1 MCEVL
6 SVSASGYYDSR
17 KRPKSTR
24 ALADEELLVLIREV
38 FDEHRGRYGAL
49 RIWKEL
55 QDRDLDVGRDRIAR
69 LMREAGL
76 KGRTRARRRPKT
88 TIQDAQARA
97 SDNLLARN
105 FTVDAPNTAWLA
117 DITYIATKEGWLYLA
132 AVIDIFS
139 RKVVGWS
146 MRDSLH
152 RDGAMD
158 ALRMALLNR
167 EVEEDAIHHSDRG
180 CQYTSDDYQE
190 LLKEAGLRSSM
201 SAVGQCWD
209 NAPMESFFGTMK
221 RELDVEVFE
230 SKAAARQAIF
240 KYIECYYN
248 TKRRHSTNDYLSP
261 HHLELEHEQRSAA

>member
-1 MCEVL
+1 MCQVL
-6 SVSASGYYDSR
+6 SVSTSGYYDSR
-17 KRPKSTR
+17 KRPKSAR

-69 LMREAGL
+69 LMKDAGL
-76 KGRTRARRRPKT
+76 RGKTRTRRRPKT
-88 TIQDAQARA
+88 TIRDDEARA

-105 FTVDAPNTAWLA
+105 FTVDTSNTAWLA
-117 DITYIATKEGWLYLA
+117 DITYIATKEGWLYLS
-132 AVIDIFS
+132 AVIDLFS

-146 MRDSLH
+146 MRESLH
-152 RDGAMD
+152 RDGALD

-167 EVEEDAIHHSDRG
+167 KPAENAIHHSDRG
-180 CQYTSDDYQE
+180 CQYTSLDYQE
-190 LLKEAGLRSSM
+190 ALKDAGLRSSM

-209 NAPMESFFGTMK
+209 NAPMESFFATMK
-221 RELDVEVFE
+221 RELDVEVFA

-248 TKRRHSTNDYLSP
+248 TKRRHSSNNYLSP
-261 HHLELEHEQRSAA
+261 HQFELQHEQRSAA